1 MPPFATALASAWTT
15 FCLSR
20 LSSSDASSMTPSRLS
35 PVARSSLQTEAGPG
49 SRPFQPPLLFKDRT
63 CPLHV
68 GILAPG
74 EVTGFWQTEEGD
86 QAFSFLTS
94 SVFTLNVFQREPR
107 QSPPLRFHSLC
118 LTRGSPPLGQGRQ
131 LPDCRRA
138 PAVASLRGL
147 GHHVRPE
154 HVLLGCVNGGTAFVL
169 RRGGHSAG
177 GGEPGG

>member
-1 MPPFATALASAWTT
+1 
-15 FCLSR
+15 
-20 LSSSDASSMTPSRLS
+20 MTPSRLS

-68 GILAPG
+68 GISAPG
-74 EVTGFWQTEEGD
+74 EVTGFRQTEEGD

-94 SVFTLNVFQREPR
+94 SVFTLNVFQKEPHQKDQR
-107 QSPPLRFHSLC
+107 SHCCQSPPLRFHSLC